1 MVGVEGR
8 WGQWVSPGST
18 VRKGRKDRC
27 WLKQE
32 VQSSDYLLKKKERCK
47 PEPMLIGKN

>member
-8 WGQWVSPGST
+8 WGQWVSLGST
-18 VRKGRKDRC
+18 ARKGGKDRC

-32 VQSSDYLLKKKERCK
+32 AQSSDYLLKRE
-47 PEPMLIGKN
+47 M